1 MSQDERHRGSKLLD
15 KRPLSD
21 LGTPWTHDQYLEMDA
36 QFRGAMLDALERGD
50 EHMPR
55 AS

>member
-1 MSQDERHRGSKLLD
+1 
-15 KRPLSD
+15 
-21 LGTPWTHDQYLEMDA
+21 MDA